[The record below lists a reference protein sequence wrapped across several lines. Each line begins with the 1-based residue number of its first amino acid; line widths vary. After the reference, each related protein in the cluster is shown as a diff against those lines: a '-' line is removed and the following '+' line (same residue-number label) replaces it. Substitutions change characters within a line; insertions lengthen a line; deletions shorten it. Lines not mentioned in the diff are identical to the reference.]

1 MLKTFLQTAPGKT
14 DLSAAKLV
22 FRGFVIALV
31 LCCTSCGSLNQEAT
45 RTEAAG
51 EPAKLVEKAVAESDN
66 AGAHG
71 NRAKQQE
78 ADALAAEASA
88 GAGEV
93 DQTAAEQTDDAGA
106 NLQVIDAGDPANLPV
121 FRQAINDKDPAMRE
135 AAVQALAGQG
145 PVSLDLL
152 REAFQDSDP
161 KMRLMVVESIGSVP
175 EASVIL
181 QEASGDADAAVR
193 EAAQRALD
201 LQASS
206 TVPVPEAPPEQVP
219 GNQP

>member
-1 MLKTFLQTAPGKT
+1 MLQMLTTFLQRAAGKT
-14 DLSAAKLV
+14 DLSTGRLP
-22 FRGFVIALV
+22 FSGFLIALV
-31 LCCTSCGSLNQEAT
+31 LYCTSCGALNQEAT
-45 RTEAAG
+45 PTEAG
-51 EPAKLVEKAVAESDN
+51 NEPAKFAEKAVAGSDN
-66 AGAHG
+66 AGA
-71 NRAKQQE
+71 RMKQQE
-78 ADALAAEASA
+78 ADALAAEASSRT
-88 GAGEV
+88 GEI
-93 DQTAAEQTDDAGA
+93 DQTAAEQTDDARA

-121 FRQAINDKDPAMRE
+121 FRRAINDKDPAMRE
-135 AAVQALAGQG
+135 AAIQALAGQG

>member
-1 MLKTFLQTAPGKT
+1 MLQMLRTFLQRAPGKT
-14 DLSAAKLV
+14 DLSTGRLS
-22 FRGFVIALV
+22 FSGFLIALA
-31 LCCTSCGSLNQEAT
+31 LYCTSCGSLNQEAT
-45 RTEAAG
+45 RTQAAG

-66 AGAHG
+66 AGAPM
-71 NRAKQQE
+71 KQQE
-78 ADALAAEASA
+78 AGALAAEASS
-88 GAGEV
+88 GTGEV

-106 NLQVIDAGDPANLPV
+106 NLQVIDAGDPASLPV
-121 FRQAINDKDPAMRE
+121 FRQAINDKDPAMR
-135 AAVQALAGQG
+135 AAAIQALAGQG

-161 KMRLMVVESIGSVP
+161 KMRVMVVENIGSVP

-206 TVPVPEAPPEQVP
+206 TVPVSEAPP
-219 GNQP
+219 